1 MARYMMILYTV
12 CLWGW
17 YFGSTSIDDM
27 TWDEMPG
34 NMQLHAVAIVA
45 IIAPDWHLDNNWT
58 TRCCNML
65 LYNFWIFL
73 AISGTSNICVRLKF
87 LLELIAKKFG
97 NARVSSLHALSQEV
111 LNIITAC
118 GPAHPSVAAER
129 VAKES
134 SVVWRWTEAPGIQ
147 CTQHYSILF
156 LHVPPECPR
165 YNFTWLEGAPGVP
178 IALLSCY
185 TEILCME

>member
-12 CLWGW
+12 YLWGW

-73 AISGTSNICVRLKF
+73 AISGTSNMCQVKIPFRTDSKKVWECESKLTPCSVTGSFEHHYCLWTRPSFSCCRTGSQGEFCCVKMDRST
-87 LLELIAKKFG
+87 G
-97 NARVSSLHALSQEV
+97 NSMYSALFHTFPPCSSWMS
-111 LNIITAC
+111 
-118 GPAHPSVAAER
+118 
-129 VAKES
+129 
-134 SVVWRWTEAPGIQ
+134 
-147 CTQHYSILF
+147 
-156 LHVPPECPR
+156 
-165 YNFTWLEGAPGVP
+165 
-178 IALLSCY
+178 
-185 TEILCME
+185 